1 MFDCSIVHK
10 LVGPTRF
17 YQDVPQQL
25 VHPYKDIPPGTMAL
39 VSLLICEDENAE
51 RIHVAWRTADDHRID
66 VLTIDEAQ
74 LIFTDPEPA

>member
-1 MFDCSIVHK
+1 MFDYSIVHK

-25 VHPYKDIPPGTMAL
+25 IHAYKDIPPGTMAL
-39 VSLLICEDENAE
+39 LSLLICEDQNAD
-51 RIHVAWRTADDHRID
+51 RIHVAWRTAHDHRVD

-74 LIFTDPEPA
+74 PIFTDPGPA